1 VIIIMIHTN
10 SKYKFVSLSILVLI
24 ILCNIIGFYRFAV
37 DETSN
42 RVNVSRRQLKTTDHS
57 ITVHSFKLWNRD
69 ELPFPCVS
77 EESPDTQGIFLVK
90 DSSTTSAYVTTR
102 IAAKE
107 SMRQNFL
114 NGLYCKTHYPMVA
127 KSATEL
133 KCKERDK
140 KKSILWA
147 VIRHPNNYA
156 ISNFSMKAKFGEST
170 SDENFSLVLDALDTN
185 TQLRMVNPSSDK
197 DPKIVNIPSIIQNIL
212 DEYNFIGLHER
223 LHESLIVFSMLMG
236 LNINDVLYNFTPQKD
251 EKKERLCGN
260 AILPTWFTL
269 QKKAFLQSRDWI
281 TNQLGDFMLYKT
293 VNDVLDMTIDML
305 GREKVKRNVL
315 IYEHLLSI
323 GSSLSNNLMQ
333 KEGCGVLFPTPY
345 SDIDS
350 LENFK
355 YLKDAPKSFVL
366 QNKNLLLKTNG
377 L

>member
-1 VIIIMIHTN
+1 
-10 SKYKFVSLSILVLI
+10 
-24 ILCNIIGFYRFAV
+24 
-37 DETSN
+37 
-42 RVNVSRRQLKTTDHS
+42 
-57 ITVHSFKLWNRD
+57 
-69 ELPFPCVS
+69 
-77 EESPDTQGIFLVK
+77 
-90 DSSTTSAYVTTR
+90 
-102 IAAKE
+102 
-107 SMRQNFL
+107 
-114 NGLYCKTHYPMVA
+114 
-127 KSATEL
+127 
-133 KCKERDK
+133 
-140 KKSILWA
+140 
-147 VIRHPNNYA
+147 
-156 ISNFSMKAKFGEST
+156 MKAKFGEST